1 MSQIQTRCEGTKMSS
16 LYHLVPLLSSI
27 VLGRTAS
34 ILYLVSTLC
43 PIKTVN
49 FLDEVVRRI

>member
-1 MSQIQTRCEGTKMSS
+1 MLQIQIRYEGIEMSS
-16 LYHLVPLLSSI
+16 FYHLVLLLSSI

-34 ILYLVSTLC
+34 ILYLVFTLC